1 MNELNAED
9 EGQMEERVNAGIRWT
24 CYSCFKVE
32 VKKGY
37 SREEAQKNCQSLCS
51 KREIADDQDL
61 DDSDEEQLEERKFV
75 PRRRCLDCINGER
88 RQGSTYLEA
97 NRYCRSVCSKR
108 EVDER
113 AIGRLFR
120 LKQRHGKAN

>member
-1 MNELNAED
+1 MGLEFELKIK
-9 EGQMEERVNAGIRWT
+9 GQQLSIKM
-24 CYSCFKVE
+24 
-32 VKKGY
+32 
-37 SREEAQKNCQSLCS
+37 Q
-51 KREIADDQDL
+51 L